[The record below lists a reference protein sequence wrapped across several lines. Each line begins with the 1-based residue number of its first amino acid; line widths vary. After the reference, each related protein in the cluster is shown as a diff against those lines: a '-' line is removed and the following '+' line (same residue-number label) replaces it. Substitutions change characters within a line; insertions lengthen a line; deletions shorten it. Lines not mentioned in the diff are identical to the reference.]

1 MRRQSKTS
9 CDEHETEVTNK
20 DMALVSVC
28 MNTVHEF
35 SAKAESEC
43 KSAHS
48 FHVPLTW
55 DDLQV
60 AVVAGRVRPKAAG
73 SCVCNDRGN
82 NDNIIN
88 NNMYIC

>member
-9 CDEHETEVTNK
+9 CDDHETEVTNK

-43 KSAHS
+43 ESVFKS
-48 FHVPLTW
+48 
-55 DDLQV
+55 
-60 AVVAGRVRPKAAG
+60 
-73 SCVCNDRGN
+73 DRREGQ
-82 NDNIIN
+82 
-88 NNMYIC
+88 MP